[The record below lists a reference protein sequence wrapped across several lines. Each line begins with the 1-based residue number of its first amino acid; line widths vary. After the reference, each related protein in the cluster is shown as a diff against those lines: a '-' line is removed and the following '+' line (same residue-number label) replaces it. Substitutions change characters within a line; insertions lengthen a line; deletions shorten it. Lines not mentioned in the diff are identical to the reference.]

1 VKGWIAAGVF
11 SCVLV
16 AAAGSAA
23 SSPTAPRP
31 RFSGLIAYWSD
42 EPFPSIWKLRSGSR
56 PARILRGSKNAKR
69 PRISPDRR
77 WVAFDGAP
85 PGKPA
90 MSDFDVQVVRLDGT
104 ARRTLTRSSAW
115 DVDAQWSPDGKRLAF
130 TRLPPHPSGPE
141 GASVWI
147 VGLDGTGLRRL
158 VDGADARWSPDGGML
173 VYDAPSR
180 GRPGDLF
187 VMNADGTSAHLLLST
202 LNLKVAAGWSRDGER
217 ILFTSYSAANP
228 RHTTIF
234 VVNADGTGVRRLGRG
249 IAATWSPDGTKIL
262 YTTAEFSPLYVMN
275 GDGTRTHV
283 LARVAAA
290 DPSWR

>member
-1 VKGWIAAGVF
+1 MRSRITIGFFA
-11 SCVLV
+11 CVLV
-16 AAAGSAA
+16 VAGSAA
-23 SSPTAPRP
+23 PATTAPSP

-42 EPFPSIWKLRSGSR
+42 EPFPSIWKLRSGSS
-56 PARILRGSKNAKR
+56 PARILRGGKNAKR

-104 ARRTLTRSSAW
+104 GRRTLTRSSAW
-115 DVDAQWSPDGKRLAF
+115 DVDAHWSLDGKQLAF

-147 VGLDGTGLRRL
+147 VGRDGTELRWL
-158 VDGADARWSPDGGML
+158 VDGADARWSPDGGRL

-180 GRPGDLF
+180 GHRGDLF
-187 VMNADGTSAHLLLST
+187 VVNADGTGARLLLST
-202 LNLKVAAGWSRDGER
+202 PNPKVAAGWSRDGKR
-217 ILFTSYSAANP
+217 ILFTSYSATNA
-228 RHTTIF
+228 RDASIF
-234 VVNADGTGVRRLGRG
+234 VMNADGTGVRRLGRG
-249 IAATWSPDGTKIL
+249 IAATKIL

-275 GDGTRTHV
+275 RDGSRKRV

>member
-1 VKGWIAAGVF
+1 MRSWITSGVF
-11 SCVLV
+11 ACVLV
-16 AAAGSAA
+16 AAGSAP
-23 SSPTAPRP
+23 SSATAPRP

-42 EPFPSIWKLRSGSR
+42 DPFPTIWKLRSGAR
-56 PARILRGSKNAKR
+56 PARILRGGKNAKR

-90 MSDFDVQVVRLDGT
+90 MSDFDIQVVRLDGT
-104 ARRTLTRSSAW
+104 GRSTLTPSSKW

-130 TRLPPHPSGPE
+130 TRLRPHPSGPE

-158 VDGADARWSPDGGML
+158 VDGADARWSPDGARL
-173 VYDAPSR
+173 VYDAPSS

-187 VMNADGTSAHLLLST
+187 VVNADGSGARRLLST
-202 LNLKVAAGWSRDGER
+202 PNLKLAAGWSRDGRR
-217 ILFTSYSAANP
+217 ILFTSYGTTNP
-228 RHTTIF
+228 RDTTMF
-234 VVNADGTGVRRLGRG
+234 VMNADGTDVRKLGRG

-262 YTTAEFSPLYVMN
+262 YTSAEFSPLFVMN
-275 GDGTRTHV
+275 GDGSAKRK
-283 LARVAAA
+283 LASVSAA